1 MAIKLDGSVTTG
13 TVASLIEG
21 VRSSAMAPAAVD
33 AVLGQVAGF
42 AQQLVDTYSS
52 QIAPGEVGEDGT
64 GRATEDVILANRP
77 PRALL
82 FGRVQS
88 GKTVSMI
95 LTAALCLDNGFRVVV
110 VLTTDNVALVRQTAA
125 RFKDLDGPRVFA
137 AIKDSGPT
145 YEWEGQEEEL
155 RESIASEGL
164 VLVCSKNGFRL
175 PEVISFLQSVS
186 AAEYPVLVLDDEADA
201 ATPDTTIAA
210 RTGGAANAPPY
221 ASRINRLVTGNDRPG
236 ETGLSLT
243 EQLPHSL
250 YVQVT
255 ATPYV
260 LLLQTQSAELR
271 PTKTFLLEPGDG
283 YCGGEVFFG
292 DVNDDPTCE
301 QPKTIV
307 LVGANEGA
315 AMRRTAPTGL
325 AKSINFFM
333 LSACALGLARDGKW
347 PREGFKHL
355 SHTSHLTTDHEIVAG
370 YINEHLNVLRKKI
383 RAGNGTLR
391 GFFEEA
397 YTELQR
403 SIDPV
408 PPLDDLLKIVRSA
421 SRNAEVLRIN
431 SMSGDTEYSPR
442 LNFLVGGNILGRG
455 LTIDDLLVTYY
466 VREAKISQMD
476 TVWQHARMFGYR
488 QSYLPYIR
496 IYLPLRLAARFQQI
510 HLAEEGLRQQ
520 LAKGD
525 AADLVLIR
533 VPTASRPTR
542 PNALEAGAV
551 RSVEAGRDQIF
562 PFYLAKDAVAA
573 AMVLDLLH
581 INRVPIDSASE
592 DRATKVPLAAAQA
605 MIDAVLIQDDDGG
618 LWDASAIIALLDNYR
633 DQLTEGMIVYVRH
646 LETEPPTQGWI
657 RGRLAGREVTT
668 LQAASPTAPS
678 LALLYYGDNIDC
690 PEAWYPTLVMPAG
703 SPAFV
708 FSAD

>member
-1 MAIKLDGSVTTG
+1 MSPG
-13 TVASLIEG
+13 
-21 VRSSAMAPAAVD
+21 AVG
-33 AVLGQVAGF
+33 AVLGQVADF
-42 AQQLVDTYSS
+42 AQLLVDTYSS
-52 QIAPGEVGEDGT
+52 QIAPGEVGEGGS
-64 GRATEDVILANRP
+64 GRTSEDRILANRP

-95 LTAALCLDNGFRVVV
+95 LASALCLDNGFRVVV

-145 YEWEGQEEEL
+145 FEWEGQEDEL

-201 ATPDTTIAA
+201 ATPDTTMAA
-210 RTGGAANAPPY
+210 RTGGATNAPPF
-221 ASRINRLVTGNDRPG
+221 ASKINRLVTGNDRPG

-260 LLLQTQSAELR
+260 LLLQTQTAELR
-271 PTKTFLLEPGDG
+271 PTTTFLLEPGEG

-292 DVNDDPTCE
+292 EVNGEPGGE
-301 QPKTIV
+301 QPKTLV

-315 AMRRTAPTGL
+315 AMRRVAPVGL

-333 LSACALGLARDGKW
+333 LSACALSVANDGKW

-391 GFFEEA
+391 SFFEEA
-397 YTELQR
+397 YAELQR
-403 SIDPV
+403 SIDAA
-408 PPLDDLLKIVRSA
+408 PPLDDLLKIVRTA
-421 SRNAEVLRIN
+421 SRNSEVIRIN
-431 SMSGDTEYSPR
+431 SMSGEAEYSPR

-455 LTIDDLLVTYY
+455 LTIDNLLVTYY
-466 VREAKISQMD
+466 VREAKTSQMD

-488 QSYLPYIR
+488 RSYLPYIR

-520 LAKGD
+520 LEKGD

-542 PNALEAGAV
+542 PNALETGAV
-551 RSVEAGRDQIF
+551 RSVEAGREQIF
-562 PFYLAKDAVAA
+562 PFFLAKDDDAA
-573 AMVLDLLH
+573 AIVLDLLR
-581 INRVPIDSASE
+581 INGVPTDSALE
-592 DRATKVPLAAAQA
+592 GRATKVPFAAAQA
-605 MIDAVLIQDDDGG
+605 MIDAVSIQDDDGG
-618 LWDASAIIALLDNYR
+618 LWDASTILALLDNYR
-633 DQLTEGMIVYVRH
+633 EHLADEMFVYVRG
-646 LETEPPTQGWI
+646 LTTEPPAEGWI
-657 RGRLAGREVTT
+657 RGRLAGREITT
-668 LQAASPTAPS
+668 LQEASPSAPS
-678 LALLYYGDNIDC
+678 LALLYYGDIDR
-690 PEAWYPTLVMPAG
+690 PRAWYPTLVMPAR

-708 FSAD
+708 FSAE

>member
-1 MAIKLDGSVTTG
+1 MAIRHDGPVTTG
-13 TVASLIEG
+13 TVASLVEG
-21 VRSSAMAPAAVD
+21 VRSSAMAPAAVE
-33 AVLGQVAGF
+33 AVLGQVVGF

-52 QIAPGEVGEDGT
+52 QIAAGEVGQGGT
-64 GRATEDVILANRP
+64 GRASEDVILASRP

-95 LTAALCLDNGFRVVV
+95 LTTALCLDNGFRVVV

-137 AIKDSGPT
+137 AIKDSGPS
-145 YEWEGQEEEL
+145 YEWEGQEEDL

-175 PEVISFLQSVS
+175 PEVISFLQSIN

-210 RTGGAANAPPY
+210 RTGGATNAPPH
-221 ASRINRLVTGNDRPG
+221 ASKINRLVTGNDRPG
-236 ETGLSLT
+236 EVGLSLT

-250 YVQVT
+250 YIQVT

-271 PTKTFLLEPGDG
+271 PTTTFLLEPGEG

-292 DVNDDPTCE
+292 DINEDPAGE

-315 AMRRTAPTGL
+315 TMRRGAPAGL

-333 LSACALGLARDGKW
+333 LSACALSVARGGKW

-370 YINEHLNVLRKKI
+370 YITDHLNVLRKKI
-383 RAGNGTLR
+383 RSGNGTLR
-391 GFFEEA
+391 SFFEEA
-397 YTELQR
+397 YAELQR
-403 SIDPV
+403 SLDDAPS
-408 PPLDDLLKIVRSA
+408 LDDLLKLVRSA
-421 SRNAEVLRIN
+421 SRNVEVVRIN
-431 SMSGDTEYSPR
+431 SMSGDAEYSPR

-455 LTIDDLLVTYY
+455 LTIGDLLVTYY
-466 VREAKISQMD
+466 VREAKTSQMD

-496 IYLPLRLAARFQQI
+496 IYLPFRLAVRFQEI
-510 HLAEEGLRQQ
+510 HIAEEGLRQR
-520 LAKGD
+520 LANGE
-525 AADLVLIR
+525 ATELVLIR

-551 RSVEAGRDQIF
+551 RSVGAGRDQIF
-562 PFYLAKDAVAA
+562 PYYLAKNPDAASV
-573 AMVLDLLH
+573 VLDLL
-581 INRVPIDSASE
+581 RVNSVPFDSVLE
-592 DRATKVPLAAAQA
+592 DRATEVPLAAAQA

-618 LWDASAIIALLDNYR
+618 LWDASAILALLDNYR
-633 DQLTEGMIVYVRH
+633 EQLADRMVVYVRH
-646 LETEPPTQGWI
+646 LEIEPPIQGWI
-657 RGRLAGREVTT
+657 RGRLAGREIAT
-668 LQAASPTAPS
+668 LQGASPTAPS
-678 LALLYYGDNIDC
+678 LALLYYGDDMDR

-703 SPAFV
+703 SPTFV
-708 FSAD
+708 FSAE

>member
-1 MAIKLDGSVTTG
+1 MAIRFDGPITTG
-13 TVASLIEG
+13 TVASLVEG
-21 VRSSAMAPAAVD
+21 VRSSPMAPAAVD
-33 AVLGQVAGF
+33 AVLEQVAVF
-42 AQQLVDTYSS
+42 AQQLVDIYSA
-52 QIAPGEVGEDGT
+52 QIAPGEVGESGT
-64 GRATEDVILANRP
+64 GQASEDRILANRP

-95 LTAALCLDNGFRVVV
+95 LTSALCLDNGFRVVV

-137 AIKDSGPT
+137 AIKETGQAF
-145 YEWEGQEEEL
+145 EWEGQEDEL

-175 PEVISFLQSVS
+175 PEVISFLQNVS
-186 AAEYPVLVLDDEADA
+186 AAEYPLLVLDDEADA
-201 ATPDTTIAA
+201 ATPDTTAAA
-210 RTGGAANAPPY
+210 RTSGATNAPPY
-221 ASRINRLVTGNDRPG
+221 ASKINRLVTGNDRPG
-236 ETGLSLT
+236 EIGLSLT

-260 LLLQTQSAELR
+260 LLLQRQSAELR
-271 PTKTFLLEPGDG
+271 PTTTFLLDAGAG

-292 DVNDDPTCE
+292 EVNGEPGGDQPT
-301 QPKTIV
+301 TLV

-315 AMRRTAPTGL
+315 AMRRVAPTGL

-333 LSACALGLARDGKW
+333 LSACALSIARDGKW

-370 YINEHLNVLRKKI
+370 YIHEHLNVLRKKI

-391 GFFEEA
+391 GYFEEA
-397 YTELQR
+397 YVELQR
-403 SIDPV
+403 SLNPA
-408 PPLDDLLKIVRSA
+408 PSLDDLLRIIRSA
-421 SRNAEVLRIN
+421 SRNAEVIRIN
-431 SMSGDTEYSPR
+431 SISGEADYSPR

-466 VREAKISQMD
+466 VREAKTSQMD

-562 PFYLAKDAVAA
+562 PYFLAKDTGAA
-573 AMVLDLLH
+573 SIVLNLLRT
-581 INRVPIDSASE
+581 NGVPINSSSE
-592 DRATKVPLAAAQA
+592 ERATKVPLAAAQA

-618 LWDASAIIALLDNYR
+618 LWDASAILALLDNYGE
-633 DQLTEGMIVYVRH
+633 QLAGEMTVYVRH
-646 LETEPPTQGWI
+646 LETEPPSQGWI
-657 RGRLAGREVTT
+657 RGRLAGREITT
-668 LQAASPTAPS
+668 LQEASPAAPS
-678 LALLYYGDNIDC
+678 LALLYYGNDMSN
-690 PEAWYPTLVMPAG
+690 PEAWYPTLVMPKS

-708 FSAD
+708 FSAE

>member
-1 MAIKLDGSVTTG
+1 MAIRHDGPVTTG
-13 TVASLIEG
+13 TVNSLVEG
-21 VRSSAMAPAAVD
+21 VRSSPMRPEAVD
-33 AVLGQVAGF
+33 AVLGQVARF

-52 QIAPGEVGEDGT
+52 QIAPGEVGDGGN
-64 GRATEDVILANRP
+64 GRATEDAILANRP

-95 LTAALCLDNGFRVVV
+95 LTSALCLDNGFRVVV

-137 AIKDSGPT
+137 AIKDSGRD
-145 YEWEGQEEEL
+145 YEWAGQEEEL
-155 RESIASEGL
+155 RESIDTDGL
-164 VLVCSKNGFRL
+164 VLVCSKNAFRL
-175 PEVISFLQSVS
+175 PEVIAFLQSVS

-210 RTGGAANAPPY
+210 RTGGATNAPPY

-271 PTKTFLLEPGDG
+271 PTTTFLLEAGDG

-292 DVNDDPTCE
+292 DVNDDPAGD

-315 AMRRTAPTGL
+315 AMRRTAPIGL

-333 LSACALGLARDGKW
+333 LSACALSIARRGKW

-355 SHTSHLTTDHEIVAG
+355 SHTSHLTTDHEVVAG
-370 YINEHLNVLRKKI
+370 YINDHLNVLRKNI
-383 RAGNGTLR
+383 RSGNGTLR

-397 YTELQR
+397 YAELQR
-403 SIDPV
+403 SIDPA
-408 PPLDDLLKIVRSA
+408 PPLDELLKIVRTA
-421 SRNAEVLRIN
+421 SRNAEVIRIN
-431 SMSGDTEYSPR
+431 SMSGESDYSPR

-466 VREAKISQMD
+466 VREAKTSQMD

-488 QSYLPYIR
+488 QGYLPYIR

-520 LAKGD
+520 LARGD
-525 AADLVLIR
+525 AAELVLIR

-551 RSVEAGRDQIF
+551 RSVEAGREQIF
-562 PFYLAKDAVAA
+562 PFFLAKDADAA
-573 AMVLDLLH
+573 AIVLDLLH
-581 INRVPIDSASE
+581 INGVPIDSVQE
-592 DRATKVPLAAAQA
+592 NRATKVPLDAARAL
-605 MIDAVLIQDDDGG
+605 IDAVLIRDDDGG

-633 DQLTEGMIVYVRH
+633 EKLAGEMVVYVRR
-646 LETEPPTQGWI
+646 LESEPPPQGWI
-657 RGRLAGREVTT
+657 RGRLAGREITT
-668 LQAASPTAPS
+668 LQEASPTAPS
-678 LALLYYGDNIDC
+678 LALLYYGENKDR
-690 PEAWYPTLVMPAG
+690 PEAWYPTLVMPAS